1 MSTPHSTFADATE
14 LFATQAFISHLA
26 DAVEENVRKGDLPK
40 DIIVAVDGDNLVK
53 FSGDNFTVSCTK
65 VIDDVPIFVVQIAC
79 SPSLRAKLK
88 EYHTLEFIHKRLP
101 EFFSTSAEQPDS
113 EHNVHDMLKAAT
125 LVQGRTILTSTYR
138 EPIALLAANEQDHH
152 RAVRRLKLVEAEFE
166 DKTIVLVGEDFLSTL
181 KSALRG
187 SEIEGITISVD
198 DLGNNYIK
206 WETGEVHF
214 LKDDPGIYT
223 VDFYTQAELA
233 SLTRTIL
240 RSQYIQ
246 DTLAPYL
253 RNLLDDNAA
262 TQEVLEG
269 LRKIALAVPT
279 DPESISEPFFFLY
292 ANPADEAT
300 ILEHHMNSHHKSEA
314 NNNNNDKPT
323 ADAIREAAG
332 DAVDTAKSGIDR
344 AAEAIGSAAEK
355 VNDAVHDARE
365 HVAEA
370 LLKEP
375 TFFDRATQFTKD
387 HARDM
392 VFGAIGFAVGVVA
405 TTIIKR

>member
-1 MSTPHSTFADATE
+1 MSTSHSTFADATE

-40 DIIVAVDGDNLVK
+40 DIIIAVEGDNLVK
-53 FSGDNFTVSCTK
+53 FCADNFTVSCTK
-65 VIDDVPIFVVQIAC
+65 VIEDVPIFVVQIAC

-187 SEIEGITISVD
+187 SEIEGITISAD
-198 DLGNNYIK
+198 DWGNNYIK

-214 LKDDPGIYT
+214 LKTDPGIYT

-269 LRKIALAVPT
+269 LRKIALAIPT
-279 DPESISEPFFFLY
+279 DPESISEPFLFLY

-314 NNNNNDKPT
+314 NNDKPT

-332 DAVDTAKSGIDR
+332 DAVDAAKSGVDR
-344 AAEAIGSAAEK
+344 AAEAIGAAAEK
-355 VNDAVHDARE
+355 VNETVRE
-365 HVAEA
+365 ASDHVAEA
-370 LLKEP
+370 LLREP
-375 TFFDRATQFTKD
+375 SFFDRATQFTKD